1 MSAIASCHA
10 DRQFDIAPKVNVANS
25 ISSNA
30 PTKPAWVN
38 EQFGKTIPRDFAI
51 AAPSVWCGE
60 LGATLEGETI
70 RLRVA
75 GKQGAPSVLVL
86 GGISGDRFVSD
97 DAERKGWWSDI
108 VRSGGDIDLDRYQ
121 VISIDLFPLA
131 PQQVLDLTTA
141 DYAQLIHHALTTIG
155 ISHLHAF
162 IGSSFGGMVGQAYAR
177 LFPTK
182 CDKLIT
188 LCAAHQPSPM
198 AQAWRSV
205 QRKMVRFALDAG
217 KPEEGVALARELAM
231 TTYRTP
237 EEFNARF
244 SVEPG
249 ANRNVCSYL
258 ARRGT
263 AYADIMSAQRFIT
276 LSATIDRH
284 NEQPEA
290 IINPTLLI
298 ATPSDRLVPIADVET
313 FRTRLGGPSQLIKIN
328 SPYGHDAFLKETKTI
343 GPIISKFLL
352 ET

>member
-155 ISHLHAF
+155 NSHLHAF
-162 IGSSFGGMVGQAYAR
+162 IGSSYFVCGS
-177 LFPTK
+177 PT
-182 CDKLIT
+182 IT
-188 LCAAHQPSPM
+188 YGAS
-198 AQAWRSV
+198 
-205 QRKMVRFALDAG
+205 
-217 KPEEGVALARELAM
+217 LAI
-231 TTYRTP
+231 
-237 EEFNARF
+237 
-244 SVEPG
+244 S
-249 ANRNVCSYL
+249 
-258 ARRGT
+258 
-263 AYADIMSAQRFIT
+263 SAQNGEVCTGCR
-276 LSATIDRH
+276 
-284 NEQPEA
+284 Q
-290 IINPTLLI
+290 
-298 ATPSDRLVPIADVET
+298 
-313 FRTRLGGPSQLIKIN
+313 TRRRCCACPGVGDDN
-328 SPYGHDAFLKETKTI
+328 
-343 GPIISKFLL
+343 ISYAGRI
-352 ET
+352 